1 MRMTLLTLT
10 AALFLSSGAFAH
22 DTKSSSS
29 ADATV
34 KEMTGTDKKSKKK
47 KGEMCTECGKSEK
60 ACECHDKKG
69 ETK

>member
-10 AALFLSSGAFAH
+10 AALFLSSGAFAY
-22 DTKSSSS
+22 DTKTSTS

-34 KEMTGTDKKSKKK
+34 KEVAGTEKKSKKN
-47 KGEMCTECGKSEK
+47 KGEMCTECGKSK
-60 ACECHDKKG
+60 KDCECHDKKG